1 MVTARVER
9 EGVGQG
15 VELLFVVPVVDVAF
29 KDRFALAA
37 QASEPAEVGI
47 LLLLALRHAAFDH
60 GLG

>member
-1 MVTARVER
+1 
-9 EGVGQG
+9 